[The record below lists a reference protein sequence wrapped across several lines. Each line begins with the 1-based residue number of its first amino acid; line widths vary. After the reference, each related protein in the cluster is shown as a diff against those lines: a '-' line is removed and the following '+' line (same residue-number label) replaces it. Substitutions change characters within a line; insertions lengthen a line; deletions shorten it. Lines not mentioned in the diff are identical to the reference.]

1 MVNNSSDAVTNKT
14 QMSFNYFSSEE
25 LVAWCFGFG
34 VIDSLIIISNTL
46 AIVVFTRSKL
56 LRKRTNYFL
65 LCLAIAD
72 MMVGAIS
79 LPLFIHT
86 LVVFARGEALK
97 DNTIDVI
104 STSLDIFSGFASVFA
119 LTIISLERLY
129 SVALP
134 SWHRT
139 TPAYVYCILISGIW
153 ALAGLQVC
161 IKVLNFEKKI
171 TDEAT
176 NITTAVFF
184 FVCLIVICL
193 AYIGIWIKVIQRMH
207 EKTKKTLE
215 KDKRLATTLFLVTAI
230 FIVTWL
236 PFQAFNFFA
245 PELCPAGCSKEVFI
259 LAYLTK
265 LLQYTNSFINPIIYT
280 FKMPDFRRVFL
291 ALFGRKSY
299 GVSTRATSRM
309 ITERRKRASTVR
321 SSESA
326 EANGNC
332 ECAL

>member
-14 QMSFNYFSSEE
+14 QMSFYYFSSEE

-72 MMVGAIS
+72 MMVGVIS

-86 LVVFARGEALK
+86 LVVFARGEASEVK
-97 DNTIDVI
+97 IIDII
-104 STSLDIFSGFASVFA
+104 STSLDIFAGFASVFA

-134 SWHRT
+134 NWHRT
-139 TPAYVYCILISGIW
+139 TPAYVYCILITGIW
-153 ALAGLQVC
+153 ALAGVLVC
-161 IKVLNFEKKI
+161 IKVLNFEEKI
-171 TDEAT
+171 TLKAT
-176 NITTAVFF
+176 NISTAVFF

-230 FIVTWL
+230 FIFTWL

-245 PELCPAGCSKEVFI
+245 PELCPAGCSREVFI
-259 LAYLTK
+259 FAYLTK

-299 GVSTRATSRM
+299 GASTRATSRM